1 VDSSFW
7 YKALPILKSKNNLLM
22 IAESEDAWVHRAG
35 FDISYPWK
43 AFHIMV
49 DIANGAK
56 NALSLDS
63 VQHLIDT
70 SFTSTASL
78 LYFTSNHD
86 ENSWNKADYGTM
98 PGKAHEPFAVLSQTL
113 PRSIP
118 MIYSGQEE
126 PILRPIA
133 FFEKDP
139 MQFGQFQR
147 AVFYKKLLKLRMSN
161 SALAANVPMKK
172 IKTDKDESIY
182 TFYRKNGKQFI
193 LVIVNLS
200 DKQQT
205 FSINPK
211 DIRDINKIG
220 IKELL
225 YGTTLKS
232 IPVGTLILGPWE
244 SKVYYY

>member
-1 VDSSFW
+1 
-7 YKALPILKSKNNLLM
+7 
-22 IAESEDAWVHRAG
+22 
-35 FDISYPWK
+35 
-43 AFHIMV
+43 
-49 DIANGAK
+49 
-56 NALSLDS
+56 
-63 VQHLIDT
+63 
-70 SFTSTASL
+70 
-78 LYFTSNHD
+78 
-86 ENSWNKADYGTM
+86 M

-172 IKTDKDESIY
+172 IKTDKDEAIY
-182 TFYRKNGKQFI
+182 TFYRKNGKQFV

-211 DIRDINKIG
+211 DIRDINQIG

-232 IPVGTLILGPWE
+232 IPVGTMILGPWE
-244 SKVYYY
+244 SNVYYY